1 MSLFPTTKKTEVRKK
16 NTIWSVGAQLLACSI
31 DFNPFIV
38 MEVPSSSSSS
48 FRNPG
53 LATLAVSV
61 VLSLIVLLGLATTSF
76 TGQQSSSTHLITQL
90 TEYSTPYF
98 NLLFNG
104 EEIPEEPEEEKSSS
118 KSTSTYNKIVSSY
131 VPDTKN
137 PFTLYSDHMV
147 NGGNMPYTYTCM
159 ASGVKQTG
167 TGVSPPLAWKNVPSG
182 TKQFLLTM
190 QTDAFAHNG
199 EYILTRC
206 DWAVYGIPKS
216 TTSIPANVGDS
227 VGVVGGTYPG
237 DPMYNYN
244 APCPFGSGNNHEL
257 ATHPLHLLIHHVYSF
272 AHLFFTLFA
281 ERSPCLYM

>member
-1 MSLFPTTKKTEVRKK
+1 MD
-16 NTIWSVGAQLLACSI
+16 I
-31 DFNPFIV
+31 
-38 MEVPSSSSSS
+38 PSSSSSS

-61 VLSLIVLLGLATTSF
+61 VLALVVLIGLATTTF
-76 TGQQSSSTHLITQL
+76 TDNHSSSTHLITQL

-104 EEIPEEPEEEKSSS
+104 EEIPEESEEEKSSS
-118 KSTSTYNKIVSSY
+118 KSTTVYNKIVSSY

-137 PFTLYSDHMV
+137 PFTLSSDHMV
-147 NGGNMPYTYTCM
+147 NGGNMPYTYTCK
-159 ASGVKQTG
+159 SKTG
-167 TGVSPPLAWKNVPSG
+167 TGVSPPLTWTNVPSG

-206 DWAVYGIPKS
+206 DWAVYGIPKT

-244 APCPFGSGNNHEL
+244 APCPFGSGINNSLFYSVRYSVHNSIL
-257 ATHPLHLLIHHVYSF
+257 THPLDLLMS
-272 AHLFFTLFA
+272 
-281 ERSPCLYM
+281 

>member
-1 MSLFPTTKKTEVRKK
+1 M
-16 NTIWSVGAQLLACSI
+16 
-31 DFNPFIV
+31 D
-38 MEVPSSSSSS
+38 VPSSSSSS

-61 VLSLIVLLGLATTSF
+61 VLAFVVLFGLATTSL
-76 TGQQSSSTHLITQL
+76 TQTQTSSVQLITQL

-104 EEIPEEPEEEKSSS
+104 EAIPDEPEEEKSSS

-147 NGGNMPYTYTCM
+147 NGGNMPYSYTCM
-159 ASGVKQTG
+159 ATGTKQTG
-167 TGVSPPLAWKNVPSG
+167 SGVSPPLAWKNVPSG

-244 APCPFGSGNNHEL
+244 APCPFGSGNEQ
-257 ATHPLHLLIHHVYSF
+257 LIHV
-272 AHLFFTLFA
+272 AKVVVAAAVQTQPLDLF
-281 ERSPCLYM
+281 P